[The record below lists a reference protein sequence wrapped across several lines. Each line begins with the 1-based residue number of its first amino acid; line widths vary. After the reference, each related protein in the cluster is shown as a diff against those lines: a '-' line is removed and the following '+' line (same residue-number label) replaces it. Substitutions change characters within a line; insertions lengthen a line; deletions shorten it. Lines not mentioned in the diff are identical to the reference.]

1 LNKKILL
8 ERMWDSTN
16 EDAEDNYYKQ
26 RIPEGSMCRMLAFMG
41 NPGQVEE
48 LLLTF
53 RKLAL
58 YGNSIDGKGHRD
70 GWGIGYYSPG
80 IVLTKKAECAAE
92 STEYAKAAF
101 RAAREAPHILLAHLR
116 KASPKTPVTDGE
128 VHPFQADYYLFC
140 HNGSITQKDGQP
152 LGVTLDSILFFK
164 KIRETSF
171 IEAITYF
178 RDYKYTSL
186 TCILTDGAN
195 IWAYRECS
203 EKEDYYTLYYCHHH
217 NSVIVCSEPILDCH
231 WIPLANKQLIT
242 ILPDHVLPEM
252 IT

>member
-1 LNKKILL
+1 
-8 ERMWDSTN
+8 MWDSTD

-26 RIPEGSMCRMLAFMG
+26 RLPEGPMCRMLAFMG

-53 RKLAL
+53 QKLAL
-58 YGNSIDGKGHRD
+58 YGNSTDGKGHKD
-70 GWGIGYYSPG
+70 GWGIGYYSHG

-92 STEYAKAAF
+92 STEYARAAF
-101 RAAREAPHILLAHLR
+101 RASREAPHILLAHLR
-116 KASPKTPVTDGE
+116 KASPNTPVTDGE
-128 VHPFQADYYLFC
+128 VHPFQADHYLFC

-152 LGVTLDSILFFK
+152 LGETLDSILFFK
-164 KIRETSF
+164 RIRETSF
-171 IEAITYF
+171 TEAVTHF
-178 RDYKYTSL
+178 RGYKYTSL
-186 TCILTDGAN
+186 TCILTDGAI

-217 NSVIVCSEPILDCH
+217 NSVIVCSEPILDYH
-231 WIPLANKQLIT
+231 WTPLANRQLIT